1 MLEKWKNAADKGKCC
16 GALLADLSKPMS
28 CHSDELMVAKLNTY
42 CFDLAAL
49 KLIQSYLS
57 TFIRH
62 IAHGKKSYLEYH
74 KDLFVILYY
83 LIFNI

>member
-16 GALLADLSKPMS
+16 GALLGDLSKPMS

-49 KLIQSYLS
+49 KLSKLPINIYS
-57 TFIRH
+57 TYSSWEKKLFGVSQRSIRDP
-62 IAHGKKSYLEYH
+62 L
-74 KDLFVILYY
+74 L
-83 LIFNI
+83 FNI

>member
-49 KLIQSYLS
+49 KLSKLPINIYS
-57 TFIRH
+57 TYSSWE
-62 IAHGKKSYLEYH
+62 KSYLEYH